1 MSGASAA
8 RLRHQFVL
16 DTEIVERLEA
26 LTAKPGV
33 SKSSIVREALKEWMN
48 REAVPV
54 LDSRFAP
61 RLNQISRQL
70 ERIERNG
77 KIALEVQALF
87 VRYMLASIP
96 PVTRRTCCQPHVHCD
111 RSTRRQSLLDRRNIP
126 LGSPLD
132 PTLGQGS
139 RAEQQER
146 TRP

>member
-8 RLRHQFVL
+8 RLRYQFVL
-16 DTEIVERLEA
+16 DAEIAERLEA

-33 SKSSIVREALKEWMN
+33 SKSSIVREALKQWMD

-96 PVTRRTCCQPHVHCD
+96 PVPETDAAARAQGRERFESFTLKVAEAFS
-111 RSTRRQSLLDRRNIP
+111 RGG
-126 LGSPLD
+126 GSFNSDTGL
-132 PTLGQGS
+132 
-139 RAEQQER
+139 
-146 TRP
+146 

>member
-16 DTEIVERLEA
+16 DAEIVERLEA

-96 PVTRRTCCQPHVHCD
+96 PVPENDAVARAQGRERFEAFTLKVAEAFSRGG
-111 RSTRRQSLLDRRNIP
+111 
-126 LGSPLD
+126 GSFDSDTGL
-132 PTLGQGS
+132 
-139 RAEQQER
+139 
-146 TRP
+146 